1 MVLRGLSSSP
11 SEAPQQLWRCERRL
25 QHRGPPCRA
34 PTFWCVSLLCEQQLP
49 TAAEFLSTPVAW
61 RRCTGTRCAALA
73 GGGAEKN
80 RGGLGGGLGGRQQR
94 FAAASDKVLRTER
107 LVAEDLQTREKNLH
121 AGTGKESGDRREF
134 SANHI

>member
-11 SEAPQQLWRCERRL
+11 SEAPQRLWRCERRL

-80 RGGLGGGLGGRQQR
+80 RGGLGGGLGGDHQ
-94 FAAASDKVLRTER
+94 AAGARGGYGEGRGLLAALSPPAAHLAGAVNWFPRKRPRTQHR
-107 LVAEDLQTREKNLH
+107 LPV
-121 AGTGKESGDRREF
+121 
-134 SANHI
+134 